1 VDLSKLPRLSSSEKP
16 PAPPSTQQ
24 PSQPAGEPK
33 NVAAFPPPIT
43 NNYRQGIGP
52 EVWIGVAVGL
62 LLIAISRHF
71 PAYVF
76 DRLTGRPY
84 HTGIT
89 FVSDGTEVPYP
100 QVEGFAML
108 SDAAVFSFGV
118 AMVAEALLLLLAVM
132 ASGIVM
138 RAAMILAICL
148 TLAATLFNLFVSIK
162 LLQADVMPQLSGLA
176 VLFGGYMVFEQF
188 RTLRS
193 AP

>member
-1 VDLSKLPRLSSSEKP
+1 MDLSKLPRLSGSELP
-16 PAPPSTQQ
+16 PEPPSK
-24 PSQPAGEPK
+24 PQPAIEPK
-33 NVAAFPPPIT
+33 NVAAFPPP
-43 NNYRQGIGP
+43 NAPPSRRGIGA

-76 DRLTGRPY
+76 DQMTGRPY

-108 SDAAVFSFGV
+108 SDAAVFSFG
-118 AMVAEALLLLLAVM
+118 AALVAEALLLLLAVM
-132 ASGIVM
+132 AGGVVM
-138 RAAMILAICL
+138 RAAMILAIGL
-148 TLAATLFNLFVSIK
+148 TVGATLFNLFVSIK
-162 LLQADVMPQLSGLA
+162 LLQADVMPQISGLA
-176 VLFGGYMVFEQF
+176 VAFGGYMVFEQV

-193 AP
+193 AR

>member
-1 VDLSKLPRLSSSEKP
+1 VDLSKLPRLSGSELP
-16 PAPPSTQQ
+16 PEPPSAPG
-24 PSQPAGEPK
+24 PSQPAVEPK
-33 NVAAFPPPIT
+33 NVAAFPPPII
-43 NNYRQGIGP
+43 NAYRPGIGP

-71 PAYVF
+71 PAYLI
-76 DRLTGRPY
+76 DQMTGRPY

-89 FVSDGTEVPYP
+89 FVSDGSEVPYP

-108 SDAAVFSFGV
+108 SDAAVFSFG
-118 AMVAEALLLLLAVM
+118 AALVAEALLLLLAVM
-132 ASGIVM
+132 AGGIVM
-138 RAAMILAICL
+138 RGAMILAICL

-176 VLFGGYMVFEQF
+176 VAFGGYMVFEQV

-193 AP
+193 AR

>member
-1 VDLSKLPRLSSSEKP
+1 VDLSKLPRLSGSDLP
-16 PAPPSTQQ
+16 PQPASLPQQ
-24 PSQPAGEPK
+24 PLPAIEPR
-33 NVAAFPPPIT
+33 NVAAFPPPIAP
-43 NNYRQGIGP
+43 NPHRGIGP

-76 DRLTGRPY
+76 DQMTGRPY

-89 FVSDGTEVPYP
+89 FVSDGSEVPYP

-108 SDAAVFSFGV
+108 SDAAVFSFG
-118 AMVAEALLLLLAVM
+118 AALVAEALLLVLAVM
-132 ASGIVM
+132 AGGIVM
-138 RAAMILAICL
+138 RAAMILAIFL

-162 LLQADVMPQLSGLA
+162 LLQADVMPQISGLA
-176 VLFGGYMVFEQF
+176 VAFGGYMVFEQV

-193 AP
+193 AR